1 MYWRNFLTADRSN
14 AFVYKKKYFWK
25 NSCRSLW
32 STYLGF
38 FWQLL
43 RTKWS
48 IFRGEWFFK
57 HSAGFRNRRHFPSI
71 ICRFSNIRQ
80 RLTEPWILTKRY
92 QKKRKNVAY
101 KLLKGFFQNIMLYM
115 NGRSAVKNSF
125 STHGIRT
132 VYFDWICM
140 LTSWAKI
147 PFITLIAV
155 GLRNIQ
161 FKLLNFSSHVHWL
174 NFEIMHVKLLQ
185 TDTIL

>member
-1 MYWRNFLTADRSN
+1 MSEKSGNFKID
-14 AFVYKKKYFWK
+14 FVV
-25 NSCRSLW
+25 NQTIS
-32 STYLGF
+32 F
-38 FWQLL
+38 FWHLL
-43 RTKWS
+43 CPNWS
-48 IFRGEWFFK
+48 IIRDTVSLLEE
-57 HSAGFRNRRHFPSI
+57 FRNRRHFPLI
-71 ICRFSNIRQ
+71 IAICRFSNICQ

-92 QKKRKNVAY
+92 QKKRKDVAY

-185 TDTIL
+185 TVTIL